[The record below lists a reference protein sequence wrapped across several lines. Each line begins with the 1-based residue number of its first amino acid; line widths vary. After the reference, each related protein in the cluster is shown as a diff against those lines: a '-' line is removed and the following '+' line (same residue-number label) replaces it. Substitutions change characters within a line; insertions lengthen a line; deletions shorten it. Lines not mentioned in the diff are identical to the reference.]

1 MNRISGLSTCAIPC
15 VVLIVMLVIIFTGAT
30 AIAIDNPDLP
40 GRQRSSLIGSEA
52 RAMALGWHSW
62 RLWTSALPLLLLAVE
77 AANPKKQG
85 KLGGESLEGLLKPS
99 DIPDS
104 PHSKGFEPRS
114 PSSGHRYRASEV
126 PKAADDPRAAGP
138 LLPVEFFPAS
148 KQLWG
153 AYRSEQPT
161 QSADAAAGV
170 AASPE
175 QARCFEE
182 VEPEPSPRTARKV
195 LKLTDEEIL
204 TLYRFAQA
212 EAAHEADW
220 RGLPQEP
227 SAPGSRR
234 EVPGT
239 LAMGADYLELLKKAM
254 KELGYEGSETHPYV
268 RPGVPIARGVVP
280 EEAEEVLESTSCDD
294 TEPCP
299 HRFSFGR
306 AHAALE
312 HILEKV
318 PAGDIQQV
326 PRELQAFSSS
336 FKLKLVSALSDQVIE
351 QALTDASAAAGLQMY
366 PSPQKKYL
374 ARWRADKEAVK
385 TEFPENTR
393 GVRMLVLG
401 SNMGTYEL
409 RTLPLFLRIPIPPY
423 AVHEEPVI
431 NLVAAEDT
439 SSRAF
444 PLDARMRAGL
454 RGILESKS
462 DKTEASGQDRFDLQ
476 DPDAL
481 ARFLRGADVRLG
493 RQRPLPRRQEA
504 DSETFTV
511 GRETRSALVSHEE
524 IRDWASGTRQAV
536 ICSISHA
543 WETREHPD
551 PCRYQLEQIVSHA
564 ALYEAAFDAEVWVF
578 YDFVSLFQFRRAP
591 DSEEERSF
599 RQAMNNMHV
608 LYAHECTLTFRIES
622 LTPDDVWEA
631 TKKNEQEQVPV
642 YDVES
647 GGVQRKP
654 LKALVENRNKY
665 TDRGW
670 CKAEVEWSSLRTLN
684 SQHQR
689 IDEISTRKTGPDS
702 LGSKMF
708 SGRIPTTP
716 EEFRIEM
723 VQAAFTHRSDA
734 ESVIRL
740 QEKIFLEKVLAC
752 EALVLEGLPVS
763 EMQALARA
771 LPTYK
776 KLKHLTIKTYTCSE
790 QEARSLSEALAQ
802 IDLETLAVVDGFR
815 GDKEGARAMVKA
827 IAAVLKRDL
836 SIKSIDLSG
845 NSLGD
850 EGAEALAAALQVNK
864 SVNSIRMSFGNIR
877 LEGAKAVAAAL
888 ERNTSVTSI
897 DISAHNMGDEEAKV
911 IAAALKTNQS
921 IKHIDLSHNSIGL
934 TGGEALAAALQVNTS
949 ITSMNM
955 WMNPKAA
962 GAVAAALERNKSV
975 ASIDVR
981 QADMAA
987 EGCNAHDF
995 NGINCCYEH
1004 LSDQDVQALAEVLKV
1019 NRSTAFINLQ
1029 QVQMSREGAKAV
1041 AAALQ
1046 TNEFVRDV
1054 DLRYNQIHD
1063 EGVKALA
1070 EALKVNKSVAFINLQ
1085 GVQMGPQG
1093 AKAVAVAA
1101 ALQSNKV
1108 IKKIILCHNPIRDE
1122 GTEALAEALKVNES
1136 VTSIDFSAKIT
1147 DDGARALAEVL
1158 RVNKSLVH
1166 MDMSQCAQ
1174 DPYDSLSRINMMSNK
1189 MGSEGAKA
1197 FAALLKTNPSVT
1209 EINLA
1214 CNHID
1219 DEGAE
1224 ALAEGLRDNTSVV
1237 IMSLCHNVI
1246 GSEGTK
1252 ALKEAVEGRKKNHP
1266 ASPPLEVKLQVV
1278 SVEPEA
1284 HLSSTGSQLIFHAVG
1299 EEHTDIVRHLPLVP
1313 SDRTPLSETLES
1325 LQETYELPDF
1335 DLVVLSGGSRDKQSD
1350 ELQALMKTG
1359 LLHNGTVVSAH
1370 GPGSEHDATGR
1381 YLMGLGNRSFNN
1393 QVHELEDGSAAILSI
1408 YRPRSRDEL

>member
-1 MNRISGLSTCAIPC
+1 MESCRQTRFLFKKLHSTS
-15 VVLIVMLVIIFTGAT
+15 
-30 AIAIDNPDLP
+30 IALCSP
-40 GRQRSSLIGSEA
+40 
-52 RAMALGWHSW
+52 H
-62 RLWTSALPLLLLAVE
+62 RLWL
-77 AANPKKQG
+77 KIM
-85 KLGGESLEGLLKPS
+85 ESDGLFS
-99 DIPDS
+99 C
-104 PHSKGFEPRS
+104 
-114 PSSGHRYRASEV
+114 
-126 PKAADDPRAAGP
+126 
-138 LLPVEFFPAS
+138 
-148 KQLWG
+148 
-153 AYRSEQPT
+153 
-161 QSADAAAGV
+161 
-170 AASPE
+170 
-175 QARCFEE
+175 RCFE
-182 VEPEPSPRTARKV
+182 
-195 LKLTDEEIL
+195 
-204 TLYRFAQA
+204 
-212 EAAHEADW
+212 
-220 RGLPQEP
+220 
-227 SAPGSRR
+227 
-234 EVPGT
+234 
-239 LAMGADYLELLKKAM
+239 
-254 KELGYEGSETHPYV
+254 
-268 RPGVPIARGVVP
+268 
-280 EEAEEVLESTSCDD
+280 
-294 TEPCP
+294 
-299 HRFSFGR
+299 
-306 AHAALE
+306 
-312 HILEKV
+312 
-318 PAGDIQQV
+318 
-326 PRELQAFSSS
+326 
-336 FKLKLVSALSDQVIE
+336 
-351 QALTDASAAAGLQMY
+351 
-366 PSPQKKYL
+366 
-374 ARWRADKEAVK
+374 
-385 TEFPENTR
+385 
-393 GVRMLVLG
+393 
-401 SNMGTYEL
+401 
-409 RTLPLFLRIPIPPY
+409 
-423 AVHEEPVI
+423 
-431 NLVAAEDT
+431 
-439 SSRAF
+439 
-444 PLDARMRAGL
+444 GL
-454 RGILESKS
+454 RGLLESKS

-481 ARFLRGADVRLG
+481 ARFLQGADVRLARYTWLRDLMS

-591 DSEEERSF
+591 DSKEERSF

-689 IDEISTRKTGPDS
+689 IDGIHTRETGSDS
-702 LGSKMF
+702 LGSKML

-716 EEFRIEM
+716 EEFRVEM

-752 EALVLEGLPVS
+752 KVLVLEGLPAS
-763 EMQALARA
+763 EMQALAQA

-776 KLKHLTIKTYTCSE
+776 KLKHLTVKTYTCGE

-815 GDKEGARAMVKA
+815 GDKQGARAMVKA

-845 NSLGD
+845 NSLDD

-864 SVNSIRMSFGNIR
+864 SVNSISMSMGNIR

-934 TGGEALAAALQVNTS
+934 TGGEALAAALQVNKS

-962 GAVAAALERNKSV
+962 GAVATALERNKSV

-987 EGCNAHDF
+987 EGCNLTQGSGQLSNRMPFQAPIRLTGLAKALKAHDF

-1046 TNEFVRDV
+1046 TNEFVRNV

-1085 GVQMGPQG
+1085 GVQMGPEG
-1093 AKAVAVAA
+1093 AKAVAA

-1136 VTSIDFSAKIT
+1136 VTSIDFSDASFGCPSAIRALAAALQTTQCVADIKLTNAKIT
-1147 DDGARALAEVL
+1147 DDGARALAEAL
-1158 RVNKSLVH
+1158 RVNKSVVH
-1166 MDMSQCAQ
+1166 MDMRDNKIGPEGAKA
-1174 DPYDSLSRINMMSNK
+1174 LAEALKINTTVSRINMMSNK

-1219 DEGAE
+1219 DEGAG
-1224 ALAEGLRDNTSVV
+1224 ALAEGLRDSTSVV
-1237 IMSLCHNVI
+1237 FVSLCHNII
-1246 GSEGTK
+1246 GSEATK

-1266 ASPPLEVKLQVV
+1266 ASPRMEVKLQV
-1278 SVEPEA
+1278 
-1284 HLSSTGSQLIFHAVG
+1284 
-1299 EEHTDIVRHLPLVP
+1299 
-1313 SDRTPLSETLES
+1313 
-1325 LQETYELPDF
+1325 
-1335 DLVVLSGGSRDKQSD
+1335 
-1350 ELQALMKTG
+1350 
-1359 LLHNGTVVSAH
+1359 
-1370 GPGSEHDATGR
+1370 
-1381 YLMGLGNRSFNN
+1381 
-1393 QVHELEDGSAAILSI
+1393 
-1408 YRPRSRDEL
+1408 

>member
-1 MNRISGLSTCAIPC
+1 MESCRQTPFLFKKLHSTS
-15 VVLIVMLVIIFTGAT
+15 
-30 AIAIDNPDLP
+30 IALCSP
-40 GRQRSSLIGSEA
+40 
-52 RAMALGWHSW
+52 H
-62 RLWTSALPLLLLAVE
+62 RLWR
-77 AANPKKQG
+77 KIM
-85 KLGGESLEGLLKPS
+85 ESDGLLS
-99 DIPDS
+99 C
-104 PHSKGFEPRS
+104 
-114 PSSGHRYRASEV
+114 
-126 PKAADDPRAAGP
+126 
-138 LLPVEFFPAS
+138 
-148 KQLWG
+148 
-153 AYRSEQPT
+153 
-161 QSADAAAGV
+161 
-170 AASPE
+170 
-175 QARCFEE
+175 RCFE
-182 VEPEPSPRTARKV
+182 
-195 LKLTDEEIL
+195 
-204 TLYRFAQA
+204 
-212 EAAHEADW
+212 
-220 RGLPQEP
+220 
-227 SAPGSRR
+227 
-234 EVPGT
+234 
-239 LAMGADYLELLKKAM
+239 
-254 KELGYEGSETHPYV
+254 
-268 RPGVPIARGVVP
+268 
-280 EEAEEVLESTSCDD
+280 
-294 TEPCP
+294 
-299 HRFSFGR
+299 
-306 AHAALE
+306 
-312 HILEKV
+312 
-318 PAGDIQQV
+318 
-326 PRELQAFSSS
+326 
-336 FKLKLVSALSDQVIE
+336 
-351 QALTDASAAAGLQMY
+351 
-366 PSPQKKYL
+366 
-374 ARWRADKEAVK
+374 
-385 TEFPENTR
+385 
-393 GVRMLVLG
+393 
-401 SNMGTYEL
+401 
-409 RTLPLFLRIPIPPY
+409 
-423 AVHEEPVI
+423 
-431 NLVAAEDT
+431 
-439 SSRAF
+439 
-444 PLDARMRAGL
+444 GL

-987 EGCNAHDF
+987 EGCNETQ
-995 NGINCCYEH
+995 GSGQ
-1004 LSDQDVQALAEVLKV
+1004 LSKIGCLFK
-1019 NRSTAFINLQ
+1019 R
-1029 QVQMSREGAKAV
+1029 
-1041 AAALQ
+1041 
-1046 TNEFVRDV
+1046 
-1054 DLRYNQIHD
+1054 
-1063 EGVKALA
+1063 
-1070 EALKVNKSVAFINLQ
+1070 
-1085 GVQMGPQG
+1085 
-1093 AKAVAVAA
+1093 
-1101 ALQSNKV
+1101 QS
-1108 IKKIILCHNPIRDE
+1108 
-1122 GTEALAEALKVNES
+1122 
-1136 VTSIDFSAKIT
+1136 
-1147 DDGARALAEVL
+1147 VL
-1158 RVNKSLVH
+1158 R
-1166 MDMSQCAQ
+1166 
-1174 DPYDSLSRINMMSNK
+1174 
-1189 MGSEGAKA
+1189 G
-1197 FAALLKTNPSVT
+1197 LLK
-1209 EINLA
+1209 L
-1214 CNHID
+1214 
-1219 DEGAE
+1219 
-1224 ALAEGLRDNTSVV
+1224 
-1237 IMSLCHNVI
+1237 
-1246 GSEGTK
+1246 
-1252 ALKEAVEGRKKNHP
+1252 
-1266 ASPPLEVKLQVV
+1266 
-1278 SVEPEA
+1278 
-1284 HLSSTGSQLIFHAVG
+1284 
-1299 EEHTDIVRHLPLVP
+1299 
-1313 SDRTPLSETLES
+1313 
-1325 LQETYELPDF
+1325 
-1335 DLVVLSGGSRDKQSD
+1335 
-1350 ELQALMKTG
+1350 
-1359 LLHNGTVVSAH
+1359 
-1370 GPGSEHDATGR
+1370 
-1381 YLMGLGNRSFNN
+1381 
-1393 QVHELEDGSAAILSI
+1393 
-1408 YRPRSRDEL
+1408 